1 MFVSIAGLT
10 SLPAML
16 SVGLLISTLSRR
28 SSVALGVA
36 IFVWLT
42 LVFLGDLGLMGSAIA
57 FRLGADELFRLAL
70 LNPLQVFKMSAIGG
84 IDASLDVLGPAG
96 LYAMRTQGESL
107 TAPHLPCAVL
117 DRLI

>member
-1 MFVSIAGLT
+1 MVLVAASSCGALFRQSVHGGRAGQIAYHNGLTVAPMFVSIAGLT

-42 LVFLGDLGLMGSAIA
+42 LVFLGDLACTSY
-57 FRLGADELFRLAL
+57 L
-70 LNPLQVFKMSAIGG
+70 LRA
-84 IDASLDVLGPAG
+84 A
-96 LYAMRTQGESL
+96 
-107 TAPHLPCAVL
+107 
-117 DRLI
+117 